1 MKTMNTVIS
10 KLNNGD
16 IFYVGVAEYLFV
28 GKTVFKGIKSCVG
41 CNQITGIFTGFPL
54 EQPVKIPR
62 PKPVR
67 TDFWYKRKFVELV
80 YCAEEHDKVEFRFNK
95 ICSYLND
102 TICKGSSGKYAAIL
116 ELDGDYCRSN
126 YIMTANY
133 KRRDGVT
140 ITLINTATGKSVAC
154 KHINPDKVNR
164 NNVQFILFDLYK
176 KYMNQ

>member
-16 IFYVGVAEYLFV
+16 TFYIGTKEYLFV
-28 GKTVFKGIKSCVG
+28 GKTSSKGMVSYVG
-41 CNQITGIFTGFPL
+41 CDQETGMFVGFLHNQSIR
-54 EQPVKIPR
+54 IPC

-80 YCAEEHDKVEFRFNK
+80 YCTMEHNKVEVMFNK
-95 ICSYLND
+95 VCSYLND
-102 TICKGSSGKYAAIL
+102 TICKGSTGRYAATL
-116 ELDGDYCRSN
+116 ELSGEFHRSN

-133 KRRDGVT
+133 KIWDGIT
-140 ITLINTATGKSVAC
+140 IMLINTVTGKSVSC
-154 KHINPDKVNR
+154 KHIDPDKVNR
-164 NNVQFILFDLYK
+164 NNVHLIIFDLYK